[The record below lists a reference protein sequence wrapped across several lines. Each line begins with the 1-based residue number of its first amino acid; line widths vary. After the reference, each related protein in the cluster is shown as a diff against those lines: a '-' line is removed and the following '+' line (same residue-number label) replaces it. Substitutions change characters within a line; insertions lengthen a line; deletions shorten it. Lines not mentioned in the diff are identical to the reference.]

1 VANYQNL
8 LDAIARVRAAGGDGG
23 AWMNGLSADDIATA
37 ANPASTP
44 AAIETVLVKLRAAH
58 PEVFAPVTAPAAPV
72 LVPDPAEGTAADAIR
87 AAETALAHQKSLTA
101 QVDLQ
106 VVTAVLNAHAAH
118 ADGAAALDSL
128 QNEIES
134 AVVTRTD
141 LDTPAGARAFQRY
154 LIDKLRD
161 IRTVVE
167 TADLDATSKASLV
180 AALASLYAASP
191 SGSMLP
197 AEPSAQAET
206 HGTDRPLPPPE
217 LTPLQA
223 VPQPRND
230 AVTPFSTDNGLPV
243 DLGLDPPLIG
253 EAIGSAPTEVGS
265 PASTAAPVAPASTT
279 LPPAAAMTAPAA
291 GWGGGGFP
299 GATMPSG
306 GGLPTLPAASL
317 PDFSTHAGEALP
329 HRGAESKA
337 DAEGSD
343 TGDQKPGGAGAGPGE
358 GSPADDLTL
367 ELPDGQSVTAPS
379 PQLATV
385 ISAAVA
391 GTPIPDAFSAQ
402 GITIPAPGSSVIA
415 PVDPAMLVPGDIGV
429 FSDRHALA
437 LGDGKALL
445 DNQIQAI
452 DGFEGRGLIGWQH
465 PPEPVT
471 TSPPVQATQG

>member
-1 VANYQNL
+1 MANYQEL
-8 LDAIARVRAAGGDGG
+8 LDAIARIRAAGGDGG

-37 ANPASTP
+37 ANPSSTP
-44 AAIETVLVKLRAAH
+44 AAIETVLARLRAAH
-58 PEVFAPVTAPAAPV
+58 PEAFAPVTAPAAPV
-72 LVPDPAEGTAADAIR
+72 PLPDPAEGAAADAIR
-87 AAETALAHQKSLTA
+87 AAETALAHQNSLTA

-118 ADGAAALDSL
+118 ADGAAALDHL

-134 AVVTRTD
+134 SVVTRTD

-167 TADLDATSKASLV
+167 TADLDATSKASLA
-180 AALASLYAASP
+180 AALASLYASSPPAS
-191 SGSMLP
+191 SLP

-206 HGTDRPLPPPE
+206 HGTDRPSPPPE
-217 LTPLQA
+217 PIPPQA

-230 AVTPFSTDNGLPV
+230 AANPFLTDTGIPV
-243 DLGLDPPLIG
+243 DLGFDPSPVG
-253 EAIGSAPTEVGS
+253 EAMGSAPTDVGS
-265 PASTAAPVAPASTT
+265 PAPAAPANTAAPMAP
-279 LPPAAAMTAPAA
+279 PPTAAMTAPAA

-306 GGLPTLPAASL
+306 GGLSTLPAASL
-317 PDFSTHAGEALP
+317 PDFSTRAGDDLP
-329 HRGAESKA
+329 HRGEESKA
-337 DAEGSD
+337 DPGTPD
-343 TGDQKPGGAGAGPGE
+343 TGDQKPRGTEAGPGE
-358 GSPADDLTL
+358 GSTADDLTI

-402 GITIPAPGSSVIA
+402 GITIPVPGSPIVA

>member
-1 VANYQNL
+1 MPVPGPA
-8 LDAIARVRAAGGDGG
+8 DG
-23 AWMNGLSADDIATA
+23 A
-37 ANPASTP
+37 
-44 AAIETVLVKLRAAH
+44 
-58 PEVFAPVTAPAAPV
+58 
-72 LVPDPAEGTAADAIR
+72 AADAIR
-87 AAETALAHQKSLTA
+87 AAETALAQQRSLTA

-118 ADGAAALDSL
+118 ADGAAALDAL
-128 QNEIES
+128 QNEIEA

-167 TADLDATSKASLV
+167 TADLDSTSKASLA
-180 AALASLYAASP
+180 AALASLYASSSP
-191 SGSMLP
+191 SESSP
-197 AEPSAQAET
+197 QAET
-206 HGTDRPLPPPE
+206 NGINKAAPPPE
-217 LTPLQA
+217 PTPPQA
-223 VPQPRND
+223 VPQPRSD
-230 AVTPFSTDNGLPV
+230 AGTPFPTDAGIPV
-243 DLGLDPPLIG
+243 GLGLDPASMAA
-253 EAIGSAPTEVGS
+253 EIGSAPTEGGS
-265 PASTAAPVAPASTT
+265 PTSTAAPVSPAAVAPAPVAP
-279 LPPAAAMTAPAA
+279 PPAAAMTAPAA

-317 PDFSTHAGEALP
+317 PDFSTRAGDDLP
-329 HRGAESKA
+329 HQGAESKA
-337 DAEGSD
+337 DPD
-343 TGDQKPGGAGAGPGE
+343 TPDSGDQKPGGPEADPGE
-358 GSPADDLTL
+358 GSAADDLII

-385 ISAAVA
+385 ISAALA
-391 GTPIPDAFSAQ
+391 GTPIPDAFGEQ
-402 GITIPAPGSSVIA
+402 GITIPAPGLPVIA
-415 PVDPAMLVPGDIGV
+415 PVDTTMLVPGDIGV

-445 DNQIQAI
+445 DNQIQPI

-471 TSPPVQATQG
+471 TSPPVQTAPG

>member
-1 VANYQNL
+1 MAPP
-8 LDAIARVRAAGGDGG
+8 
-23 AWMNGLSADDIATA
+23 
-37 ANPASTP
+37 PAP
-44 AAIETVLVKLRAAH
+44 
-58 PEVFAPVTAPAAPV
+58 
-72 LVPDPAEGTAADAIR
+72 VPDPAEGAAADAIR

-118 ADGAAALDSL
+118 ADGAAALDAL

-167 TADLDATSKASLV
+167 TADLDATSKASLA
-180 AALASLYAASP
+180 AALASLYASSP
-191 SGSMLP
+191 SASSLP
-197 AEPSAQAET
+197 AEPSAQAEA

-217 LTPLQA
+217 PTPPQA

-230 AVTPFSTDNGLPV
+230 AANPFLTDAGIPV
-243 DLGLDPPLIG
+243 DLGLDPPPVG
-253 EAIGSAPTEVGS
+253 EAIGAAAPTEVGS
-265 PASTAAPVAPASTT
+265 PASTAAPAAPAPVPP
-279 LPPAAAMTAPAA
+279 PPAAAMTAPAA

-299 GATMPSG
+299 GATMPSSG
-306 GGLPTLPAASL
+306 GMPTFPAASL
-317 PDFSTHAGEALP
+317 PDFSTRAGEDLP
-329 HRGAESKA
+329 HRDAESKS
-337 DAEGSD
+337 DPDTPD
-343 TGDQKPGGAGAGPGE
+343 TGDQKPGGAEAGPGE
-358 GSPADDLTL
+358 GSAADDLTI

-391 GTPIPDAFSAQ
+391 GTPIPEAFSGQ
-402 GITIPAPGSSVIA
+402 GITIPAPGSPVIA

-437 LGDGKALL
+437 VGDGKALL
-445 DNQIQAI
+445 DNQIQPI

-471 TSPPVQATQG
+471 TSPPVQTAQG

>member
-1 VANYQNL
+1 
-8 LDAIARVRAAGGDGG
+8 LD
-23 AWMNGLSADDIATA
+23 
-37 ANPASTP
+37 
-44 AAIETVLVKLRAAH
+44 H
-58 PEVFAPVTAPAAPV
+58 
-72 LVPDPAEGTAADAIR
+72 
-87 AAETALAHQKSLTA
+87 
-101 QVDLQ
+101 
-106 VVTAVLNAHAAH
+106 
-118 ADGAAALDSL
+118 L

-134 AVVTRTD
+134 SVVTRTD

-167 TADLDATSKASLV
+167 TADLDATSKASLA
-180 AALASLYAASP
+180 AALASLYASSPPAS
-191 SGSMLP
+191 SLP

-206 HGTDRPLPPPE
+206 HGTDRPSPPPE
-217 LTPLQA
+217 PIPPQA

-230 AVTPFSTDNGLPV
+230 AANPFLTDTGIPV
-243 DLGLDPPLIG
+243 DLGFDPSPVG
-253 EAIGSAPTEVGS
+253 EAMGSAPTDVGS
-265 PASTAAPVAPASTT
+265 PAPAAPANTAAPMAP
-279 LPPAAAMTAPAA
+279 PPTAAMTAPAA

-306 GGLPTLPAASL
+306 GGLSTLPAASL
-317 PDFSTHAGEALP
+317 PDFSTRAGDDLP
-329 HRGAESKA
+329 HRGEESKA
-337 DAEGSD
+337 DPGTPD
-343 TGDQKPGGAGAGPGE
+343 TGDQKPRGTEAGPGE
-358 GSPADDLTL
+358 GSTADDLTI

-402 GITIPAPGSSVIA
+402 GITIPVPGSPIVA

>member
-1 VANYQNL
+1 VAPPPL
-8 LDAIARVRAAGGDGG
+8 PIPD
-23 AWMNGLSADDIATA
+23 SADGA
-37 ANPASTP
+37 
-44 AAIETVLVKLRAAH
+44 
-58 PEVFAPVTAPAAPV
+58 
-72 LVPDPAEGTAADAIR
+72 AADAIR
-87 AAETALAHQKSLTA
+87 AAETALAQQKSLTA

-118 ADGAAALDSL
+118 ADGAAALDNL
-128 QNEIES
+128 QNEIEA

-167 TADLDATSKASLV
+167 TADLDSTSKASLA
-180 AALASLYAASP
+180 AALASLYASSSP
-191 SGSMLP
+191 SESSP
-197 AEPSAQAET
+197 QAEAD
-206 HGTDRPLPPPE
+206 GINKPAPPPE
-217 LTPLQA
+217 PTPPQA

-230 AVTPFSTDNGLPV
+230 AGAPFPTDTGIPV
-243 DLGLDPPLIG
+243 DLGLDPTPMAA
-253 EAIGSAPTEVGS
+253 EVGSAPTDDGS
-265 PASTAAPVAPASTT
+265 PASTAAPVAPVPASPAPVAA
-279 LPPAAAMTAPAA
+279 PPAAAMPAPAA

-317 PDFSTHAGEALP
+317 PDFSTPASDEPP
-329 HRGAESKA
+329 HRGAEPKA
-337 DAEGSD
+337 DPDTPD
-343 TGDQKPGGAGAGPGE
+343 TGDQKPSGTPAGPGE
-358 GSPADDLTL
+358 GSAADDLTI
-367 ELPDGQSVTAPS
+367 ELPDGQSVTAPN
-379 PQLATV
+379 PRLATV

-391 GTPIPDAFSAQ
+391 GTPIPEAFSGQ
-402 GITIPAPGSSVIA
+402 GITIPAPGSPVIA
-415 PVDPAMLVPGDIGV
+415 PVDPAMLVPGDVGV

-445 DNQIQAI
+445 DNQIQPI

-471 TSPPVQATQG
+471 SSPSVQTAQG